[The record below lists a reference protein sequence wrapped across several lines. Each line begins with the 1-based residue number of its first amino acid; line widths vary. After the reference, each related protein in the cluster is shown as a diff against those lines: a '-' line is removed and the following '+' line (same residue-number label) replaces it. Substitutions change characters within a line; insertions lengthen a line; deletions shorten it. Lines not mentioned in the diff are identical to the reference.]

1 MVYFHQPVLVKEVC
15 EFLNLKSG
23 DNVIDATVGG
33 GGQALAILE
42 KTGSN
47 GHLLGLDR
55 DPSAIVAAQKRL
67 SKFKDRF
74 TLIQDS
80 YKNLPLI
87 INQYFGISKNKNKN
101 NYAQR
106 FSIQFSHLLLDL
118 GLSSAQVA
126 SEDKR
131 GFSFQREAP
140 LDMRFG
146 PDTSLTAAEILNK
159 WPEDALIKI
168 FREYGEERHAK
179 IIAEKVVLKRQK
191 SPLYTTLDLIEI
203 IDEVYHN
210 KLGRINPATKVFQA
224 LRIAV
229 NDELNTLNE
238 ALPLM
243 LEILPPGGRMAI
255 ISYHSLEDRIVKH
268 FFQKESK
275 GCICP
280 KEIPVCQCGHRA
292 NVKILTQKPITPTVE
307 EIRQNPRSRSAKL
320 RVAEKII

>member
-1 MVYFHQPVLVKEVC
+1 MAYFHQPVLVKEVC
-15 EFLNLKSG
+15 ESLSLQPD

-33 GGQALAILE
+33 GGHALAILE
-42 KTGSN
+42 KTGPS

-55 DPSAIVAAQKRL
+55 DPLAIAAAQKRL
-67 SKFKDRF
+67 SKFKNRF
-74 TLIQDS
+74 TLIKDS
-80 YKNLPLI
+80 YKNLPII
-87 INQYFGISKNKNKN
+87 INQNFGVKKNKNKI

-159 WPEDALIKI
+159 WSKDALIKV

-179 IIAEKVVLKRQK
+179 MIAEKIVLRRQK
-191 SPLYTTLDLIEI
+191 SQLSTTLDLIEI
-203 IDEVYHN
+203 VDEVYHN
-210 KLGRINPATKVFQA
+210 KLGRIHPATKVFQA

-229 NDELNTLNE
+229 NDELNTLNK

-243 LEILPPGGRMAI
+243 LEILPLGGRLAI
-255 ISYHSLEDRIVKH
+255 ISYHSLEDRIAKH

-275 GCICP
+275 GCLCP
-280 KEIPVCQCGHRA
+280 KEIPVCQCRHQA
-292 NVKILTQKPITPTVE
+292 KVKILTKKPITPTVE
-307 EIRQNPRSRSAKL
+307 EIRQNSRSRSAKL